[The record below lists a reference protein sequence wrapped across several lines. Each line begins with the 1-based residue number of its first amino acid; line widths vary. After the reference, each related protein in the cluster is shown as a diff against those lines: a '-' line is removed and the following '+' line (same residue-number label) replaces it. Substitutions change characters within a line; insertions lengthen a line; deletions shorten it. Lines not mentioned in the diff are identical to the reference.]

1 MYKKDDV
8 KKFTNDC
15 IKEKE
20 INGLLV
26 LDDTIKQAMK
36 ESASRGKFSTSLRYT
51 TLSFNGVDVKSYY
64 FYNYLLKLKN
74 EGFKIKTKQY
84 INVRTNVI
92 YKELIISWED

>member
-36 ESASRGKFSTSLRYT
+36 ESASRGKLA
-51 TLSFNGVDVKSYY
+51 
-64 FYNYLLKLKN
+64 LL
-74 EGFKIKTKQY
+74 
-84 INVRTNVI
+84 
-92 YKELIISWED
+92 